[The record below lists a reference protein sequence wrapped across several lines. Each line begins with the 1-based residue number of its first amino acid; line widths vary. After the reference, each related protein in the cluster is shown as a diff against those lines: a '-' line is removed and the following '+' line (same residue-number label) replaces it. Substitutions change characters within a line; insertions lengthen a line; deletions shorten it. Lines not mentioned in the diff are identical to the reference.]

1 MTKALL
7 VILRHG
13 ETEYNKQHLMTGQR
27 DVPLTERGKNQAR
40 AAGTLVSH
48 IRFDKAYSSTLSRAF
63 NTAALVLESSAAQ
76 THLLNAD
83 GTWQIEQRKEI
94 IELDTGD
101 FTGLNHKTDPKVVVW
116 KRTFDRPLPNGESQK
131 QVVARVQDFFD
142 NEVMPRLLK
151 GENVLVVVHAG
162 VVRAFDFV
170 LGTDSAGNEVSGIPR
185 KKIPNAT
192 PTVYEYEDGALTGYF
207 PLENPQEPA
216 NENTPPATKKKH
228 MPD

>member
-13 ETEYNKQHLMTGQR
+13 ETEYNQQHLMTGQR
-27 DVPLTERGKNQAR
+27 DVPLAERGKKQGR
-40 AAGTLVSH
+40 AAGLLVRH
-48 IRFDKAYSSTLSRAF
+48 IRFDKAFSSTLSRAF
-63 NTAALVLESSAAQ
+63 NTAALALEAAEQ

-101 FTGLNHKTDPKVVVW
+101 FTGRNHKTDPEIVAWV
-116 KRTFDRPLPNGESQK
+116 RAFDRPLPNGESQE

-142 NEVMPRLLK
+142 NELMPRLLR
-151 GENVLVVVHAG
+151 GENVLIVCHAG

-170 LGTDSAGNEVSGIPR
+170 LGTDKAANKKSGIPR

-192 PTVYEYEDGALTGYF
+192 PTVYEYEDGVLTGHT
-207 PLENPQEPA
+207 PLLNPQEPA
-216 NENTPPATKKKH
+216 NENEPRKKH
-228 MPD
+228 HTPKI